1 VASFATPAVAQG
13 PPPSG
18 FTGEPARPPVVT
30 APADTTPAAEQRVG
44 QITVAGNVGVDSARI
59 VRSFDVLPGS
69 RFNLETV
76 QHGIKKLFAL
86 GLFEDAWVE
95 RREHDAIVDLVIH
108 VVERPRIGSIGFHGN
123 QKKSTA
129 DLEKKLFLRVGEPY
143 SPVVVQTQI
152 DTLKLF
158 YREQGYARAVI
169 DARADT
175 VQDGRSVKLTFN
187 IQEGER
193 VRITNIEF
201 RGITGFPP
209 EKLKKKLATKKKG
222 LFGGGEVKDE
232 SFTEDVDKVLAY
244 LHAHG
249 YRDAVVSG
257 HDLVPG
263 KKARDLTLVFTVDQG
278 PLYWIGRV
286 SWIGNQVVPTPALQ
300 RMWIQRHSELY
311 DQSRIQK
318 AQGDAYAAYAEAGYL
333 YVGIEPRETVRDSAV
348 DVEFAIQEGA
358 PSNVRYI
365 QISGNHGTREKVIR
379 REISIHEGDRFKRSA
394 LVRTQGDIMRLGFF
408 EDVQLDFSPAEST
421 DVDINLKVKE
431 KQVGTAS
438 AGAGYTAQSGLT
450 GFLDLGHNNV
460 LGNGQSLSLHIERG
474 ARTSNYSMSF
484 TEPWFRDTPTLLGIS
499 AFNTN
504 SVLDLYNEKR
514 VGGSARV
521 GRPLRWPDYSR
532 GSLAYSLENVTIHID
547 KATLTAQDSI
557 VLRGLKNGEPTLTS
571 SVSASFLR
579 NSANN
584 PFYPTKGTRL
594 TLDGIATGGLFG
606 GAVNFH
612 KEKVEGRAYL
622 PSLAR
627 RVTTLVRLRFGFLNP
642 YPDQNFA
649 VPPYERF
656 RLGGGTTIDPLRGY
670 DDYMVVPTKFIRL
683 TSTGQIKN
691 IDSTTT
697 PGVKDTS
704 YFQTVTRYPGGRFM
718 TLLSVEQQFPIAHP
732 LHGVMFFDA
741 GNTWDLFREARPF
754 DLLMGAGVGIRLEI
768 PLLGNVGFDF
778 GYGFDRRKLLDH
790 PKWVGHF
797 LLGQTNF

>member
-1 VASFATPAVAQG
+1 MTSSSSTPSPARTCGRSLESCSAKSGSDCVPRTSTSKSQRKPSSCSSSGDSIPRLAPVRSSAPSSGCWKTRSRSSSCADSSRPVLTSRSDARTTDSTSPRRSRRCRLRPRSPLARNLLALVAVWVASFAAPAAAQG
-13 PPPSG
+13 PPSSG
-18 FTGEPARPPVVT
+18 FTGEPARPPVVS
-30 APADTTPAAEQRVG
+30 APADTTPPPAPREQRVG
-44 QITVAGNVGVDSARI
+44 QITVVGNVGVDSARI

-95 RREHDAIVDLVIH
+95 RQEHEAVVDLVIH
-108 VVERPRIGSIGFHGN
+108 VVERPRIGSIAFRGN
-123 QKKSTA
+123 AKKKTE
-129 DLEKKLFLRVGEPY
+129 DLEKKLFIHVGEPY
-143 SPVVVQTQI
+143 SPVVVETQI

-169 DARADT
+169 EAHADT
-175 VQDGRSVKLTFN
+175 AQDRRSLKLTFN

-193 VRITNIEF
+193 VRITHIEF

-209 EKLKKKLATKKKG
+209 EKLRKKLATKKKG
-222 LFGGGEVKDE
+222 IFGGGEVKDE
-232 SFTEDVDKVLAY
+232 SFTEDVEKVLGY
-244 LHAHG
+244 LRSHG
-249 YRDAVVSG
+249 FRDAAVTG

-263 KKARDLTLVFTVDQG
+263 KKSRDLTLVFTVDQG
-278 PLYWIGRV
+278 PCCWIGRV
-286 SWIGNQVVPTPALQ
+286 NWTGNTVVPTAALQ
-300 RMWIQRHSELY
+300 RMWITRRGDAY

-408 EDVQLDFSPAEST
+408 QDVQLDFSPAEST

-431 KQVGTAS
+431 KQLGTAS

-460 LGNGQSLSLHIERG
+460 LGNRQSPSLHVERG

-547 KATLTAQDSI
+547 KTTLTAQDSI

-594 TLDGIATGGLFG
+594 TIDGIATGGLFG
-606 GAVNFH
+606 GA
-612 KEKVEGRAYL
+612 
-622 PSLAR
+622 
-627 RVTTLVRLRFGFLNP
+627 
-642 YPDQNFA
+642 
-649 VPPYERF
+649 
-656 RLGGGTTIDPLRGY
+656 
-670 DDYMVVPTKFIRL
+670 
-683 TSTGQIKN
+683 
-691 IDSTTT
+691 
-697 PGVKDTS
+697 
-704 YFQTVTRYPGGRFM
+704 
-718 TLLSVEQQFPIAHP
+718 
-732 LHGVMFFDA
+732 
-741 GNTWDLFREARPF
+741 
-754 DLLMGAGVGIRLEI
+754 
-768 PLLGNVGFDF
+768 
-778 GYGFDRRKLLDH
+778 
-790 PKWVGHF
+790 
-797 LLGQTNF
+797 